1 MVLGNLTSHLF
12 LNVLEKLLPFWRSK
26 YQGFQ
31 NMVNETQISKMCPV
45 TLKIRAARLK
55 VGHNFRN
62 LPVRNFF
69 NKSCDYL
76 CKIDINE
83 RSSIEFMTDRSV
95 NDD

>member
-1 MVLGNLTSHLF
+1 MGIDKSFV
-12 LNVLEKLLPFWRSK
+12 SK
-26 YQGFQ
+26 CSRETVTILATTESSLSE
-31 NMVNETQISKMCPV
+31 NMVNETQVSKMCPV

-62 LPVRNFF
+62 LLVRNFF
-69 NKSCDYL
+69 NKSGDYL
-76 CKIDINE
+76 CKVDINE